1 LAGAVQS
8 NTASNGQPYP
18 NEEFA
23 AFKSHARASDHPE
36 TAATWKGMA
45 REAGFKQADELFNS
59 PNQLARVYRF
69 RH

>member
-1 LAGAVQS
+1 MDRFRQIGPQWSAIS
-8 NTASNGQPYP
+8 D
-18 NEEFA
+18 EEFA
-23 AFKSHARASDHPE
+23 AFDSHHSTSDYAE

-45 REAGFKQADELFNS
+45 REAGFEQADELFTA